1 MYLVS
6 TYLHAKRTR
15 LINAN
20 VYTTDKTFD
29 NIDWRLRFNLLIIN
43 YNSAARNAAAG
54 TFLKGSRCDI
64 LWHFFSLPLT
74 TLFSRASP
82 SCNFSPQLRL
92 ANAVAVF
99 LINVYLQLATN
110 IASGKLR
117 VLSSLGEYFFAFHCV
132 LYTANSCLKQSV
144 KLKTSLGSVT
154 FQSSPQQSFL
164 FNVIRFFQ
172 TYNILR

>member
-1 MYLVS
+1 M
-6 TYLHAKRTR
+6 
-15 LINAN
+15 
-20 VYTTDKTFD
+20 
-29 NIDWRLRFNLLIIN
+29 
-43 YNSAARNAAAG
+43 
-54 TFLKGSRCDI
+54 CDI

-99 LINVYLQLATN
+99 LINVYLQLATD

-154 FQSSPQQSFL
+154 FNHHLSRVSHLMLSGSSKYT
-164 FNVIRFFQ
+164 
-172 TYNILR
+172 TYFSSIINLRCGRYFTFCV

>member
-1 MYLVS
+1 MQMY
-6 TYLHAKRTR
+6 TPRTK
-15 LINAN
+15 LNF
-20 VYTTDKTFD
+20 TFD

-54 TFLKGSRCDI
+54 TFLKCVTFCGI
-64 LWHFFSLPLT
+64 FFSLPLT

-154 FQSSPQQSFL
+154 FQSSPQQSFS

-172 TYNILR
+172 TYSILQ

>member
-1 MYLVS
+1 MQMY
-6 TYLHAKRTR
+6 TPRTK
-15 LINAN
+15 LNF
-20 VYTTDKTFD
+20 TFD

-54 TFLKGSRCDI
+54 TFLKCVTFCGI
-64 LWHFFSLPLT
+64 FFSLPLT

-117 VLSSLGEYFFAFHCV
+117 VLSSLGEYLFAFHCV

-154 FQSSPQQSFL
+154 FQSSPQQSFS

-172 TYNILR
+172 TYNILQ

>member
-1 MYLVS
+1 MQMY
-6 TYLHAKRTR
+6 TPRTK
-15 LINAN
+15 LNF
-20 VYTTDKTFD
+20 TFD

-54 TFLKGSRCDI
+54 TFLKCVTFCGI
-64 LWHFFSLPLT
+64 FFSLPLT

-144 KLKTSLGSVT
+144 KLKTSLDSVT

-172 TYNILR
+172 TYNILQWHN

>member
-1 MYLVS
+1 MQMY
-6 TYLHAKRTR
+6 TPRTK
-15 LINAN
+15 LNF
-20 VYTTDKTFD
+20 TFD

-43 YNSAARNAAAG
+43 YNSAARNV
-54 TFLKGSRCDI
+54 FKRFSV
-64 LWHFFSLPLT
+64 WHFVASFFSLPLT

-154 FQSSPQQSFL
+154 FQSSPQQSFS

-172 TYNILR
+172 TYNILQ

>member
-1 MYLVS
+1 MQMY
-6 TYLHAKRTR
+6 TPRTK
-15 LINAN
+15 LNF
-20 VYTTDKTFD
+20 TFD

-54 TFLKGSRCDI
+54 TFLKCVTFCGI
-64 LWHFFSLPLT
+64 FFSLPLT

-110 IASGKLR
+110 IASGKLW

-154 FQSSPQQSFL
+154 FQSSPQQSFS

-172 TYNILR
+172 TYNILQ

>member
-1 MYLVS
+1 MQMY
-6 TYLHAKRTR
+6 TPRTK
-15 LINAN
+15 LNF
-20 VYTTDKTFD
+20 TFD

-54 TFLKGSRCDI
+54 TFLKCVTFCGI
-64 LWHFFSLPLT
+64 FFSLPLT
-74 TLFSRASP
+74 TLFSRSSP

-154 FQSSPQQSFL
+154 FQSSPQQSFS

-172 TYNILR
+172 TYNILQ

>member
-1 MYLVS
+1 MQMY
-6 TYLHAKRTR
+6 TPRTK
-15 LINAN
+15 LNF
-20 VYTTDKTFD
+20 TFD

-54 TFLKGSRCDI
+54 TFLKCVTFCGI
-64 LWHFFSLPLT
+64 FFSLPLT

-99 LINVYLQLATN
+99 LIKLNVYLQLATN

-132 LYTANSCLKQSV
+132 LYTANSCLKQPV

-154 FQSSPQQSFL
+154 FQSSPQQSYQVL
-164 FNVIRFFQ
+164 P
-172 TYNILR
+172 NIQHTSVA

>member
-1 MYLVS
+1 MQMY
-6 TYLHAKRTR
+6 TPRTK
-15 LINAN
+15 LNF
-20 VYTTDKTFD
+20 TFD

-54 TFLKGSRCDI
+54 TFLKCVTFCGI
-64 LWHFFSLPLT
+64 FFSLPLT

-92 ANAVAVF
+92 SNAVAVF

-117 VLSSLGEYFFAFHCV
+117 VLSSLGEYFFAFHCI

-144 KLKTSLGSVT
+144 KLKTSLGSVS
-154 FQSSPQQSFL
+154 FQSSPQQSFS

-172 TYNILR
+172 TYNILQ

>member
-1 MYLVS
+1 MQMY
-6 TYLHAKRTR
+6 TPRTK
-15 LINAN
+15 LNF
-20 VYTTDKTFD
+20 TFD

-54 TFLKGSRCDI
+54 TFLKCVTFCGI
-64 LWHFFSLPLT
+64 FFSLPLT

-132 LYTANSCLKQSV
+132 LYTANSCPKQSV

-154 FQSSPQQSFL
+154 FQSSPQQSFS
-164 FNVIRFFQ
+164 FDVIRFFQ
-172 TYNILR
+172 TYNILQ

>member
-1 MYLVS
+1 MQMY
-6 TYLHAKRTR
+6 TPRTK
-15 LINAN
+15 LNF
-20 VYTTDKTFD
+20 TFD

-54 TFLKGSRCDI
+54 TFLKCVTFCGI
-64 LWHFFSLPLT
+64 FFSLPLT

-154 FQSSPQQSFL
+154 FQSSPQQSFS

-172 TYNILR
+172 TYNILQ

>member
-1 MYLVS
+1 MQMY
-6 TYLHAKRTR
+6 TPRTK
-15 LINAN
+15 LNF
-20 VYTTDKTFD
+20 TFD

-54 TFLKGSRCDI
+54 TFLKCVTFCGI
-64 LWHFFSLPLT
+64 FFSLPLT

-117 VLSSLGEYFFAFHCV
+117 VLSSLGEYVFAFHCV

-144 KLKTSLGSVT
+144 LKTSLGSVT

-164 FNVIRFFQ
+164 LNVIRFFQ
-172 TYNILR
+172 TYNILQ

>member
-1 MYLVS
+1 MQMY
-6 TYLHAKRTR
+6 TPRTK
-15 LINAN
+15 LNF
-20 VYTTDKTFD
+20 TFD

-43 YNSAARNAAAG
+43 YKCSCRNV
-54 TFLKGSRCDI
+54 FKRCDI

-154 FQSSPQQSFL
+154 FQSSPQQSFS

>member
-1 MYLVS
+1 MQMYTPQTKL
-6 TYLHAKRTR
+6 
-15 LINAN
+15 NF
-20 VYTTDKTFD
+20 TFD

-54 TFLKGSRCDI
+54 TVLKCVTFCGI
-64 LWHFFSLPLT
+64 FFSLPLT

-154 FQSSPQQSFL
+154 FQSSPQQSFS

-172 TYNILR
+172 TYNILQ

>member
-1 MYLVS
+1 MQMY
-6 TYLHAKRTR
+6 TPRTK
-15 LINAN
+15 LNF
-20 VYTTDKTFD
+20 TFD

-54 TFLKGSRCDI
+54 TFLKGVTFCGI
-64 LWHFFSLPLT
+64 FFSLPLT

-92 ANAVAVF
+92 ANVVAVF

-117 VLSSLGEYFFAFHCV
+117 DLSSLGEYFFAFHCV

-164 FNVIRFFQ
+164 LNVIRFFQ
-172 TYNILR
+172 TYNILQ

>member
-1 MYLVS
+1 MQMY
-6 TYLHAKRTR
+6 TPRTK
-15 LINAN
+15 LNF
-20 VYTTDKTFD
+20 TFD

-54 TFLKGSRCDI
+54 TFLKCVTFCGI
-64 LWHFFSLPLT
+64 FFSLPLT
-74 TLFSRASP
+74 TLFFRASP

-154 FQSSPQQSFL
+154 FQSSPQQSFS

-172 TYNILR
+172 TYNILQ

>member
-1 MYLVS
+1 MQMY
-6 TYLHAKRTR
+6 TPRTK
-15 LINAN
+15 LNF
-20 VYTTDKTFD
+20 TFD

-54 TFLKGSRCDI
+54 TFLKCVTFCGI
-64 LWHFFSLPLT
+64 FFSLPLT

-144 KLKTSLGSVT
+144 KLKTSLGSVS
-154 FQSSPQQSFL
+154 FQSSPQQSFS
-164 FNVIRFFQ
+164 FNFIRFFQ
-172 TYNILR
+172 TYNILQ

>member
-1 MYLVS
+1 MQMY
-6 TYLHAKRTR
+6 TPRTK
-15 LINAN
+15 LNF
-20 VYTTDKTFD
+20 TFD

-54 TFLKGSRCDI
+54 TFLKCVTFCGI
-64 LWHFFSLPLT
+64 FFSLPLT

-144 KLKTSLGSVT
+144 KLKTSLGSVS
-154 FQSSPQQSFL
+154 FQSSPQQSFS

-172 TYNILR
+172 TYNILQ

>member
-1 MYLVS
+1 MQMY
-6 TYLHAKRTR
+6 TPRTK
-15 LINAN
+15 LNF
-20 VYTTDKTFD
+20 TFD

-54 TFLKGSRCDI
+54 TFLKGSQCDI
-64 LWHFFSLPLT
+64 LWHFIFFTTDNFVFSCF
-74 TLFSRASP
+74 TLLQFLS
-82 SCNFSPQLRL
+82 FLLRL

-154 FQSSPQQSFL
+154 FQSSPQQSFS

-172 TYNILR
+172 TYNILQ

>member
-1 MYLVS
+1 MQMY
-6 TYLHAKRTR
+6 TPRTK
-15 LINAN
+15 LNF
-20 VYTTDKTFD
+20 TFD

-54 TFLKGSRCDI
+54 TFLKCVTFCGI
-64 LWHFFSLPLT
+64 FFSLPLT
-74 TLFSRASP
+74 TLFSSASP

-144 KLKTSLGSVT
+144 KFKTSLGSVT
-154 FQSSPQQSFL
+154 FQSSPQQSFS

-172 TYNILR
+172 TYNILQ

>member
-1 MYLVS
+1 MQMY
-6 TYLHAKRTR
+6 TPWTK
-15 LINAN
+15 LIF
-20 VYTTDKTFD
+20 TFD
-29 NIDWRLRFNLLIIN
+29 NIDWRLRFNLLFIN

-54 TFLKGSRCDI
+54 TFLKCVTFCGI
-64 LWHFFSLPLT
+64 FFSLPLT

-172 TYNILR
+172 TYNILQ

>member
-1 MYLVS
+1 MQMY
-6 TYLHAKRTR
+6 TPRTK
-15 LINAN
+15 LNF
-20 VYTTDKTFD
+20 TFD
-29 NIDWRLRFNLLIIN
+29 NIDWRLRFNLLFIN

-54 TFLKGSRCDI
+54 TFLKCVTFCGI
-64 LWHFFSLPLT
+64 FFSLPLT

-132 LYTANSCLKQSV
+132 LYTAYSCLKQSV

-154 FQSSPQQSFL
+154 FQSSPQQSFS

-172 TYNILR
+172 TYNILQ

>member
-1 MYLVS
+1 MQMY
-6 TYLHAKRTR
+6 TPRTK
-15 LINAN
+15 LNF
-20 VYTTDKTFD
+20 TFD

-54 TFLKGSRCDI
+54 TFLKCVTFCGI
-64 LWHFFSLPLT
+64 FFSLPLT
-74 TLFSRASP
+74 TLFSRSSP

>member
-1 MYLVS
+1 MQMY
-6 TYLHAKRTR
+6 TPRTK
-15 LINAN
+15 LNF
-20 VYTTDKTFD
+20 TFD

-54 TFLKGSRCDI
+54 TFLKCVTVCGI
-64 LWHFFSLPLT
+64 FFSLPLT

-117 VLSSLGEYFFAFHCV
+117 VLSSLGEYLFAFHCV

-154 FQSSPQQSFL
+154 FQSSPQQSFS

-172 TYNILR
+172 TYNILQ